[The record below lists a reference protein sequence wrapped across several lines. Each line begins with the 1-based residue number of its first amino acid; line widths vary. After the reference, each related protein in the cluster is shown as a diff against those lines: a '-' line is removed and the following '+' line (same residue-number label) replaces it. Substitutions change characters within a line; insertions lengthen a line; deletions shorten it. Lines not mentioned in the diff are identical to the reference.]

1 VVDDKEKEESEGR
14 KRQKEK
20 EERKRDRKRKR
31 ENDVSFENLLFQMH
45 RSLLS
50 TMVFYTF
57 ALGLG

>member
-1 VVDDKEKEESEGR
+1 MKEE
-14 KRQKEK
+14 
-20 EERKRDRKRKR
+20 RDRKRRKKER
-31 ENDVSFENLLFQMH
+31 ETEREREGEGNREDDVSFENLLFQMH